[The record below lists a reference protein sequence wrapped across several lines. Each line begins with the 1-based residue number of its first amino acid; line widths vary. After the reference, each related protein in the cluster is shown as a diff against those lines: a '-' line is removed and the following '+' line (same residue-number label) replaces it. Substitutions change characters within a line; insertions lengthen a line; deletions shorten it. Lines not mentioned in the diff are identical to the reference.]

1 MEGMSYSTLRELG
14 CGGSFSFSCSDSD
27 LNFSSALS
35 HFTDDVGDDVVEAD
49 DSSDVDD
56 EESYIEIAL
65 DHHHHHPKA
74 THEDCDGDRSDHVD
88 YLRISF
94 SSTFP
99 FPDFSN
105 HTNPNTQDDTNIVS
119 DTTTDPAAVVTQ
131 AAASSSS
138 TPISASS
145 STSLEDF
152 GGSNHDVRTKRSKLP
167 AVNRIVNTLFF
178 SLWSSSD
185 TTAKKASGAEEHY
198 SIRHRQSQVDNGD
211 FVQSRKVSNM
221 KTTVNGGIM
230 KLIFKFRAMNLGTL
244 VASFVKPRKVVC
256 PPDQE
261 YCHFSYGVRKKKKSK
276 AQSTLQHQK
285 PLDKFFVQK
294 EQQKKQV
301 KMDTSREVGG
311 GGEKSRVLEKNLNAF
326 RGVLE
331 AIGSSMST
339 GVNRKERRT
348 RSCPSSIKSSP
359 IHKEFAGGD
368 QSKIFA
374 RETSIQAAIAHC
386 KFSLE

>member
-1 MEGMSYSTLRELG
+1 MERMSCSTLRDLG

-35 HFTDDVGDDVVEAD
+35 HFTDDVGDDVVEED
-49 DSSDVDD
+49 DDSDVDD

-65 DHHHHHPKA
+65 DQHHPKA
-74 THEDCDGDRSDHVD
+74 SHDDGDGDRLDHVN

-94 SSTFP
+94 SSSFP

-105 HTNPNTQDDTNIVS
+105 HTTNPNTQDDTNIVS
-119 DTTTDPAAVVTQ
+119 ETTTDPAGAVKQ
-131 AAASSSS
+131 AASSSS
-138 TPISASS
+138 MKSISASS
-145 STSLEDF
+145 TSMEDF
-152 GGSNHDVRTKRSKLP
+152 RGSDHDVRTKRSKLP
-167 AVNRIVNTLFF
+167 AVNRLVNTLFF

-185 TTAKKASGAEEHY
+185 TTAKKVSGAQDHY
-198 SIRHRQSQVDNGD
+198 NISHPQLHVDNDD
-211 FVQSRKVSNM
+211 FVQNRKVSNI

-230 KLIFKFRAMNLGTL
+230 KLLFKFRAMNLGTL

-261 YCHFSYGVRKKKKSK
+261 YCHFSNEVRKNKKSK
-276 AQSTLQHQK
+276 AQSTLQNQK

-294 EQQKKQV
+294 KQQGKRV
-301 KMDTSREVGG
+301 KMDSSREVGG
-311 GGEKSRVLEKNLNAF
+311 GEKSRALEKNLNAV

-359 IHKEFAGGD
+359 IHKEFAGD
-368 QSKIFA
+368 QSKVFA

-386 KFSLE
+386 KISFEQIF

>member
-1 MEGMSYSTLRELG
+1 MEEMSNSTLRLRELG

-94 SSTFP
+94 SSSFP

-105 HTNPNTQDDTNIVS
+105 HTTNPNTQDDTNIVS
-119 DTTTDPAAVVTQ
+119 DTTTDPDAVVTQ
-131 AAASSSS
+131 AAASSST

-152 GGSNHDVRTKRSKLP
+152 GGSDHDVRTKRLKLP

-198 SIRHRQSQVDNGD
+198 SIRHPQSHVDNDD
-211 FVQSRKVSNM
+211 FVQSRYV
-221 KTTVNGGIM
+221 VNFL
-230 KLIFKFRAMNLGTL
+230 LIFFNFLL
-244 VASFVKPRKVVC
+244 
-256 PPDQE
+256 
-261 YCHFSYGVRKKKKSK
+261 
-276 AQSTLQHQK
+276 
-285 PLDKFFVQK
+285 
-294 EQQKKQV
+294 
-301 KMDTSREVGG
+301 
-311 GGEKSRVLEKNLNAF
+311 
-326 RGVLE
+326 
-331 AIGSSMST
+331 
-339 GVNRKERRT
+339 
-348 RSCPSSIKSSP
+348 
-359 IHKEFAGGD
+359 
-368 QSKIFA
+368 IFWQN
-374 RETSIQAAIAHC
+374 I
-386 KFSLE
+386 L